1 MLFDRE
7 YVPLNEMITD
17 GKTIEDKL
25 ALLDELCDRVPMND
39 GIPMLKAKVHYFYR
53 VPNNGLYVRLT
64 EHENG
69 AFKLYTM
76 NNAKEDEK
84 NDPLVELSRCKH
96 CGEYVALA
104 QINNQPGDDF
114 GKYKAVEREDSNM
127 FDLADES
134 NEEQQQPLAKIGR
147 AHV

>member
-1 MLFDRE
+1 
-7 YVPLNEMITD
+7 
-17 GKTIEDKL
+17 
-25 ALLDELCDRVPMND
+25 
-39 GIPMLKAKVHYFYR
+39 
-53 VPNNGLYVRLT
+53 
-64 EHENG
+64 
-69 AFKLYTM
+69 M

-114 GKYKAVEREDSNM
+114 GKYKAVEREDSDM

-134 NEEQQQPLAKIGR
+134 DEEQQQPLAIIGLSDKDNENGDNNVSMEVMDGKLLSSVSR
-147 AHV
+147 PTFNGGWHLVVNSAAAHTATAN